1 MLESSPEMKDEEK
14 VFSEFRLKVR
24 MSELLSMSVLKLL
37 RALRFT
43 GRLTIILQNGRVLKS
58 GYEEGYFRAFGPTIS
73 SAIQ

>member
-1 MLESSPEMKDEEK
+1 MLESSLEMKDDEK

-24 MSELLSMSVLKLL
+24 MSELLSASVLKLL

-43 GRLTIILQNGRVLKS
+43 GKLTIILQNGRVLKT
-58 GYEEGYFRAFGPTIS
+58 GYEEGYFRAFGPSIS